1 MKPESAGLDV
11 PGPDDDLNLDPFS
24 LDLARLPKVSL
35 HDHLDG
41 GLRVATVWEL
51 AQDIG
56 HELPADSADAL
67 ATWFSEAANA
77 GSLPKY
83 LEMFDH
89 TTAVM
94 QTAPALERIAYE
106 FAMDLVDDGVVYGEV
121 RWAPEQHT
129 RNGLSIDDA
138 VEAVTAGLERA
149 MAELDGRLQVHQ
161 ILCAMRQNSV
171 ENAQQIAEL
180 THRHRPAGS
189 VVAFDIAGPEEG
201 FPATRFADV
210 FAWLDQ
216 RFVPITIHAGE
227 ADGLDSIAG
236 ALTSGRALRIG
247 HGVNIIED
255 LANVEIDDDQEIMV
269 WGDVANR
276 TLYNNTV
283 LELCPTSNIQTAAV
297 EAGPEEDPL
306 KNHPFDILYRS
317 GFAVTVNPDNR
328 LISGVSLTDE
338 LYTLAAVYGYT
349 MVDLLE
355 FQLNAV
361 TGAFQTEYARDQLRE
376 FIEFSWMDVIA
387 GVHDENDPEAPV
399 FFVEFDED
407 EKKE

>member
-255 LANVEIDDDQEIMV
+255 LANVEIDDDQEIMA

>member
-1 MKPESAGLDV
+1 MIKQESTEAEVLGLE
-11 PGPDDDLNLDPFS
+11 DDLNLDPFA
-24 LDLARLPKVSL
+24 LDLASLPKVSL

-41 GLRVATVWEL
+41 GLRVETVWEL
-51 AQDIG
+51 AGDIG
-56 HELPADSADAL
+56 HQLPADTPEGL
-67 ATWFSEAANA
+67 AAWFAEAANA

-94 QTAPALERIAYE
+94 QTTTALERIAYE

-129 RNGLSIDDA
+129 REGLSLDDT
-138 VEAVTAGLERA
+138 VNAVTAGLERA
-149 MAELDGRLQVHQ
+149 MNELDGALQVHQ

-171 ENAQQIAEL
+171 DNAQDIAEL

-189 VVAFDIAGPEEG
+189 VIAFDIAGPELG
-201 FPATRFADV
+201 FPAINFADV
-210 FAWLDQ
+210 FAWLDE

-247 HGVNIIED
+247 HGVNMIED
-255 LANVEIDDDQEIMV
+255 LSKIELDDDQEILV

-297 EAGPEEDPL
+297 EPGPEESPL
-306 KNHPFDILYRS
+306 QNHPFDVLYRS

-328 LISGVSLTDE
+328 LISGVTLTDE

-349 MVDLLE
+349 MIDLLE

-361 TGAFQTEYARDQLRE
+361 KGAFQTEYARDQLRE
-376 FIEFSWMDVIA
+376 FIEFSWMDTIA
-387 GVHDENDPEAPV
+387 GAHDEDDPDAPV
-399 FFVEFDED
+399 FFVDFEAEDED
-407 EKKE
+407 

>member
-1 MKPESAGLDV
+1 MKHESTDIEA
-11 PGPDDDLNLDPFS
+11 PGPDDELNLDPFA
-24 LDLARLPKVSL
+24 LDLASLPKVSL

-41 GLRVATVWEL
+41 GLRVSTVWEL
-51 AQDIG
+51 SQEIG
-56 HELPADSADAL
+56 HELPAESEDEL
-67 ATWFSEAANA
+67 ATWFAEAANA

-106 FAMDLVDDGVVYGEV
+106 VAMDLVEDGVVYGEV

-129 RNGLSIDDA
+129 RAGLTLDEA

-149 MAELDGRLQVHQ
+149 MVELDGRLQVHQ

-189 VVAFDIAGPEEG
+189 VVAFDIAGPEDG
-201 FPATRFADV
+201 FPATRLAAV
-210 FAWLDQ
+210 FAWFDT

-255 LANVEIDDDQEIMV
+255 LANVEIDDDQEIKIGRAHV
-269 WGDVANR
+269 
-276 TLYNNTV
+276 
-283 LELCPTSNIQTAAV
+283 
-297 EAGPEEDPL
+297 
-306 KNHPFDILYRS
+306 
-317 GFAVTVNPDNR
+317 
-328 LISGVSLTDE
+328 
-338 LYTLAAVYGYT
+338 
-349 MVDLLE
+349 
-355 FQLNAV
+355 
-361 TGAFQTEYARDQLRE
+361 
-376 FIEFSWMDVIA
+376 
-387 GVHDENDPEAPV
+387 
-399 FFVEFDED
+399 
-407 EKKE
+407 